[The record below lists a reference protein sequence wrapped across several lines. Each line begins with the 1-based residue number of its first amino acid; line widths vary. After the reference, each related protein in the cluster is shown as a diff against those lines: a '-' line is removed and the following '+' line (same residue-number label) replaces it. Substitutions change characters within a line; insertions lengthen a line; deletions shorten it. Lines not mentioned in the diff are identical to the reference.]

1 MNRSL
6 SENLFH
12 QRAVEVVVSVFSLRR
27 WSQFHANIS
36 ELLLQ
41 SNCWFPA
48 SCLNILKCTSDC
60 RLSRTPEIARVTH
73 ILCQMSISFDKQSKL
88 FSSKENQI
96 TYWIKKKNK
105 SQSYKHPTL
114 FISVSIVIQSNNL
127 IVTSDV
133 ISLQDWNTLCER
145 QLAEA
150 SSLLV
155 FEHEGGGCL
164 QINEMEMLKY
174 TIQVP
179 GISI

>member
-12 QRAVEVVVSVFSLRR
+12 QRAVEVVVSIFSLRR

-60 RLSRTPEIARVTH
+60 RLSRTPEIAWVTH

-88 FSSKENQI
+88 FSSKKNQI
-96 TYWIKKKNK
+96 TYWIKKKKRVRAINIQP
-105 SQSYKHPTL
+105 SLFQFLLLYRVIIWLSPVMSYPCKIGTHCVKDNWLTRL
-114 FISVSIVIQSNNL
+114 
-127 IVTSDV
+127 
-133 ISLQDWNTLCER
+133 LC
-145 QLAEA
+145 
-150 SSLLV
+150 
-155 FEHEGGGCL
+155 
-164 QINEMEMLKY
+164 
-174 TIQVP
+174 
-179 GISI
+179 